1 MKNNICRFA
10 KTMCLCLLVS
20 LSIEAQA
27 QAYQSLSILG
37 KEVTSANAA
46 DVLGDGGSVS
56 YDAGT
61 RTLTLRNADLPRD
74 PYSAAIMS
82 TYALRAIKLI
92 GKNYLKNA
100 IELYQAE
107 GEDITIC
114 GNANTDCLFINSE
127 QDGGILINGQY
138 PSDGWT
144 WYKHNITFRDCYVK
158 INAAGYGLRGNRQME
173 TSNSVILQNAFLYV
187 SSTYAS
193 IDRFDRLSTSNR
205 AGITHPEG
213 AHFDKQLHAVTQNGK
228 TSYMGAV
235 IIDDRNNAASLR
247 QNCFSIHQKDGM
259 VVNYSFAEKPVVT
272 YSGSDLVLTTSSV
285 TVQYPL
291 HSLRKMTIKGIGDAT
306 AINDVTLP
314 DTEFSFSDEDANVR
328 GEKPGTPFYVFD
340 IKGMKSAEGTID
352 AEGKANIRLSS
363 LSSGIYIVKTQST
376 SFKIKK

>member
-1 MKNNICRFA
+1 MKNNICNFA
-10 KTMCLCLLVS
+10 KIICMCLLVS

-27 QAYQSLSILG
+27 QGYQSLSILG
-37 KEVTSANAA
+37 REVTSANAA

-82 TYALRAIKLI
+82 TYALSSIKLI

-107 GEDITIC
+107 GEDITIS

-127 QDGGILINGQY
+127 REGGILVNGQY

-144 WYKHNITFRDCYVK
+144 WYKHSITFRDCYVK

-213 AHFDKQLHAVTQNGK
+213 AYIDKNLHTVTTSGK
-228 TSYMGAV
+228 ASYLGAV
-235 IIDDRNNAASLR
+235 IIDDRNDAAFLR

-272 YSGSDLVLTTSSV
+272 YSGSDLVIKTSNV

-291 HSLRKMTIKGIGDAT
+291 HSLRKMTIEGEEE
-306 AINDVTLP
+306 VTSIDEVNLP
-314 DTEFSFSDEDANVR
+314 DTEFSFSEEGAKVR

-340 IKGMKSAEGTID
+340 LRGMKCAQGVID

-363 LSSGIYIVKTQST
+363 LPSGIYIIKTQST